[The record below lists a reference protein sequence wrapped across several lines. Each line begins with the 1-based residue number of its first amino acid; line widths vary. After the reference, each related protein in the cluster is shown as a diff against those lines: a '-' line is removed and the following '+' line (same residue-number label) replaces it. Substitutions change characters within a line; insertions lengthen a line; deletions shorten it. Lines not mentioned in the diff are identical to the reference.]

1 MNNRVSKVRTSI
13 FVFLM
18 LGALDGLAVGFFF
31 PTYGPFLYKY
41 LKSAFLINAVNF
53 FYFLGSAVFDPPTGN
68 LADKYGRRKIYVLG
82 MLFWALSFYAYYRST
97 DFWGFVGAELLGAVG
112 AALKSEALEAW
123 LRNTFGREVTFKALT
138 DSGIVS
144 SSGVIAGALV
154 SGVITAHLGLEV
166 GWLMSFWATV
176 ISLCVFGVWLQF
188 LPASPKTVPNSQS
201 ADGIGGGDGIDSGVR
216 STFRYTLR
224 HQTLLVLILAYS
236 LLQFAFMPVNM
247 YWSLIAKDRGI
258 SSELLG
264 AMVLV
269 ITIPPM
275 IGALMARK
283 KFILTPSFRGVFL
296 TFLITGIPLIFVMF
310 TKGIPVYMLLFLFH
324 EFGRGAARP
333 IFHTVANDYIPDH
346 VRSTANS
353 IISAART
360 LGGALGLLLLG
371 LLAEYTSF
379 AFSWFVSGV
388 VLLIGGLLLAMLI
401 VKRKR

>member
-1 MNNRVSKVRTSI
+1 MNGKISKVRMAI

-18 LGALDGLAVGFFF
+18 LSALDGLAVGFFF

-53 FYFLGSAVFDPPTGN
+53 FYFLGSALFDPPTGN

-97 DFWGFVGAELLGAVG
+97 DFWGFVTAELLGAAG

-123 LRNTFGREVTFKALT
+123 LRNTFGRETTFKALT

-144 SSGVIAGALV
+144 SSGIIVGALV
-154 SGVITAHLGLEV
+154 SGVVTARLGLEV

-176 ISLCVFGVWLQF
+176 ISVCVFGVWLQF
-188 LPASPKTVPNSQS
+188 LPTSPKTAPNSL
-201 ADGIGGGDGIDSGVR
+201 GGLGGGGDIDSGVI
-216 STFRYTLR
+216 STFRYTLK
-224 HQTLLVLILAYS
+224 HQTLFVLILAYA

-283 KFILTPSFRGVFL
+283 RFILTPDFKGVFL
-296 TFLITGIPLIFVMF
+296 IFLLTGVPLIFVMF

-324 EFGRGAARP
+324 EFGRGSVRP
-333 IFHTVANDYIPDH
+333 IFHTVANDHIPDH

-379 AFSWFVSGV
+379 TFSWFISGV
-388 VLLIGGLLLAMLI
+388 VLLIGGMLLALLI
-401 VKRKR
+401 VKRER